1 MMRCVALLALSGVA
15 TAIPTLRQL
24 QAGGPDKCDEDA
36 SFQGTY
42 ALLLRPRGTAPRH
55 AAAGGAR
62 RDIASR
68 ARAAAAQPPPPPLL
82 LPPPLPLLLPPLLP
96 PLQPDVLPL
105 PLLCVCTMWKACHVA
120 DRAPLRGGQPGRRSS
135 TRRAA
140 PTRPARAMAACRPR
154 ATPSV
159 PTCSRHT
166 SGTARPSCR
175 RPT

>member
-36 SFQGTY
+36 SFQGRY
-42 ALLLRPRGTAPRH
+42 AFPSRRGAQPQGTPL
-55 AAAGGAR
+55 
-62 RDIASR
+62 
-68 ARAAAAQPPPPPLL
+68 RAAQGGTLRRVRE
-82 LPPPLPLLLPPLLP
+82 LPPRSHRRRRCFYRRRSRCCCRRCCRRCSRMCCRSRC
-96 PLQPDVLPL
+96 
-105 PLLCVCTMWKACHVA
+105 CVCTMWKACHVA